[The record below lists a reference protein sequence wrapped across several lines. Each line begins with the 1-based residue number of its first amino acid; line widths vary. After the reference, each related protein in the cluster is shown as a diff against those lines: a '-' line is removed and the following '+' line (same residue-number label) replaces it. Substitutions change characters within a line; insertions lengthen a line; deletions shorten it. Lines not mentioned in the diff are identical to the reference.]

1 MALGPQG
8 KRHDE
13 RAEHSADQP
22 PRKSVAA
29 THGDASEDAG
39 HRPGSQKGGQEEC
52 SGHHCFF
59 TVRGSAREKERTS
72 LGGASAAVG
81 SAASEPPGP
90 IRLLCSLFSFGC
102 PRKGS
107 TSCQR
112 PQVKVYFTADPL
124 RRPRGRP
131 HRRRQEPTPTTNED
145 PESPEEIL
153 TTPLLVVLTFL
164 LLLDVLV
171 LLGGG
176 HDSRDGRDWQPRGS
190 PLARPVDWCAR

>member
-112 PQVKVYFTADPL
+112 PQVKVYLTADPL
-124 RRPRGRP
+124 LRPRG
-131 HRRRQEPTPTTNED
+131 TP
-145 PESPEEIL
+145 
-153 TTPLLVVLTFL
+153 
-164 LLLDVLV
+164 
-171 LLGGG
+171 
-176 HDSRDGRDWQPRGS
+176 
-190 PLARPVDWCAR
+190 